1 MNPKRI
7 IIDTDPGVDDA
18 LTFLLAL
25 ASPEIQL
32 EALTTVHGNTN
43 VENTT
48 HNALAVLEFLHAENI
63 PVAKGCSLPLLVPLH
78 KSGDMVHGAGGIGNT
93 NLPEPKNKPV
103 DEHAIDYLIQRVLA
117 EPKELSI
124 FPIGP
129 LTNIALAIRKEPRFA
144 EAVKELVIM
153 GGSLRAGGNITPAA
167 EFNLH
172 ADPHAAHIVFH
183 SGIPIT
189 LIPLDVTYKCLLTSE
204 DVERLNRTGSP
215 IARFVRDATGVYMEF
230 YKKYEGFDGCALHD
244 PLTLATII
252 APELLT
258 FENHYVD
265 VDISGGIS
273 MGSTLAD
280 FMKVSKKPANVK
292 VALGVRG
299 REFVE
304 LFIERMETLSASVGT
319 HTAEDGG

>member
-25 ASPEIQL
+25 ASPEIKL

-43 VENTT
+43 VDNTT
-48 HNALAVLEFLHAENI
+48 RNALAVLELLNAANI

-78 KSGDMVHGAGGIGNT
+78 KSGDAVHGASGIGNS
-93 NLPEPKNKPV
+93 NLPEPRAKPV
-103 DEHAIDYLIQRVLA
+103 DLHAVDYLIERVLA
-117 EPKELSI
+117 EPNEIGI

-144 EAVKELVIM
+144 KAVKELVIM

-167 EFNLH
+167 EFNIH

-183 SGIPIT
+183 AGIPIT
-189 LIPLDVTYKCLLTSE
+189 LIPLDVTYQCLLTSV
-204 DVERLNRTGSP
+204 DVERLNKIDSP
-215 IARFVRDATGVYMEF
+215 IARFVRDATAVYMEF
-230 YKKYEGFDGCALHD
+230 YKKYEGFNGCALHD

-258 FENHYVD
+258 FEDHYVD

-273 MGSTLAD
+273 TGSTLAD
-280 FMKVSKKPANVK
+280 FMKVAKKPANVK
-292 VALGVRG
+292 VALNVRG

-304 LFIERMETLSASVGT
+304 LFLERMERLMSLRGES
-319 HTAEDGG
+319 